1 MARRCAS
8 ESSFRSLFRTGRRAT
23 VTPFDY
29 EGGRV
34 KKCLF
39 VAAAVLCAAAVSAQ
53 QAPPAAPAPAASTP
67 QPPPPTDIAL
77 NLKRQHAA
85 IRKNL
90 SASATKMAEA
100 DYAFRP
106 QGVDPVVRTFGQF
119 LIHIANANYHVLF
132 ARARRDRESRSGR
145 EGDDDQG
152 GHSEAARGFAGVLRS
167 CLRFADRDV
176 RCRDGEGLGAQQ
188 HHVSRLRAPI
198 RSSTIS
204 RTTTSTTATW

>member
-1 MARRCAS
+1 
-8 ESSFRSLFRTGRRAT
+8 
-23 VTPFDY
+23 
-29 EGGRV
+29 V

-53 QAPPAAPAPAASTP
+53 QAPPAAPAPASTP

-106 QGVDPVVRTFGQF
+106 QGVDPVVRTFGEL
-119 LIHIANANYHVLF
+119 LIHIANANYMYCSRALGETAKAGADEKAKMTKADTVKLLEDSLAYCDRAYDSLTGASAVEMLKVAGRNNTTVEI
-132 ARARRDRESRSGR
+132 ARANPLINNLAHNNEHYGNLVTYMRAKGLVPPLSEGR
-145 EGDDDQG
+145 
-152 GHSEAARGFAGVLRS
+152 
-167 CLRFADRDV
+167 
-176 RCRDGEGLGAQQ
+176 
-188 HHVSRLRAPI
+188 
-198 RSSTIS
+198 
-204 RTTTSTTATW
+204 

>member
-1 MARRCAS
+1 M
-8 ESSFRSLFRTGRRAT
+8 
-23 VTPFDY
+23 
-29 EGGRV
+29 

-39 VAAAVLCAAAVSAQ
+39 VAAVVLCAAAVSAQ

-119 LIHIANANYHVLF
+119 LIHIANANYQF
-132 ARARRDRESRSGR
+132 CARALGETAKAGADEKATMTKADTVKLLEDSLAYCDRAYDS
-145 EGDDDQG
+145 
-152 GHSEAARGFAGVLRS
+152 L
-167 CLRFADRDV
+167 
-176 RCRDGEGLGAQQ
+176 
-188 HHVSRLRAPI
+188 
-198 RSSTIS
+198 
-204 RTTTSTTATW
+204 TATSAVEMVKIPGRNNTTVEIARANPLINNLAHNNEHYGNLVTYMRAKGLVPPSSEGG